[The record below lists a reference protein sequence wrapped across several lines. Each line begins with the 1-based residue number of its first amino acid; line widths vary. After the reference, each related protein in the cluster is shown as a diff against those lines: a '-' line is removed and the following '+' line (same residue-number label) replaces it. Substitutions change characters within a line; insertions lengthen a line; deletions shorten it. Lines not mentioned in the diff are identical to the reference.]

1 MEVTIRVPDKLA
13 QRLSTAG
20 DVSRQILESFA
31 LEGYCNNSLTLL
43 EVSELLGFERVE
55 TEDFLGR
62 HNVPL
67 AQIDE
72 AELEREAKLF
82 EEAARRKRG

>member
-1 MEVTIRVPDKLA
+1 MEVKIRVPDELA
-13 QRLSTAG
+13 QRLSAEG
-20 DVSRQILESFA
+20 DVSRQILEAFA
-31 LEGYCNNSLTLL
+31 LEGYRSNSLTLL
-43 EVSELLGFERVE
+43 EVSELLGMGRIE

-62 HNVPL
+62 HSVPL

>member
-1 MEVTIRVPDKLA
+1 MEVTIRVPDELA
-13 QRLSTAG
+13 HRLSADG
-20 DVSRQILESFA
+20 DVSRQVLEAFA
-31 LEGYCNNSLTLL
+31 LEGYRNNSLTLL
-43 EVSELLGFERVE
+43 EVSELLGMGRIE

-67 AQIDE
+67 AQMDE

-82 EEAARRKRG
+82 EEAARRKRA

>member
-1 MEVTIRVPDKLA
+1 MEVTIRVPDELA
-13 QRLSTAG
+13 QRLSVDG
-20 DVSRQILESFA
+20 DVSRQFLEAFA
-31 LEGYCNNSLTLL
+31 LEGYRNNNLTLL
-43 EVSELLGFERVE
+43 EVSELLGMGRIEA
-55 TEDFLGR
+55 EDFLGR
-62 HNVPL
+62 HSVPL

>member
-1 MEVTIRVPDKLA
+1 MEVTIRVPDELA
-13 QRLSTAG
+13 QRLSADG
-20 DVSRQILESFA
+20 EVSRQVLEAFA
-31 LEGYCNNSLTLL
+31 LESYGNNNLTLL
-43 EVSELLGFERVE
+43 EVSELLGMGRIE

-62 HNVPL
+62 HKVPL

-82 EEAARRKRG
+82 EAVGRRKKG

>member
-1 MEVTIRVPDKLA
+1 MEVTIRVPDELA

-20 DVSRQILESFA
+20 DVSRQVLEAFA
-31 LEGYCNNSLTLL
+31 LEGYRRDGLTLL
-43 EVSELLGFERVE
+43 EVSELLGMGRIE

-72 AELEREAKLF
+72 ADLEREAKLF
-82 EEAARRKRG
+82 EEAARRKKG